1 MTWKTLADAVV
12 VLTGAT
18 SGVGRAAAERMGELG
33 AEVVLVGRDRE
44 RGVATLEAVREA
56 GGDGVFVRADLGRL
70 DAVRALA
77 EAVEERYDRV
87 DVLALNAA
95 LSLPDREVARTP
107 GGPVERVLL
116 VNHLA
121 GYLLTHELR
130 ELLAAGAP
138 ARVVVTS
145 SSVHRR
151 GELRLDD
158 PTLADGYDALGAY
171 ARSKLANV
179 LFSTE
184 LGERLDRSGEEVTAL
199 AYHPGFVP
207 ASGLYRE
214 TGGAFGLA
222 VSLAARL
229 GVGRSVAEAG
239 EDLVYAAGAPE
250 LADASGAY
258 LAGREPEPPDSRV
271 GNDALRRRLW
281 TESARL
287 VGVDPGWP

>member
-1 MTWKTLADAVV
+1 MEWKTLDDSVV
-12 VLTGAT
+12 VLTGGT
-18 SGVGRAAAERMGELG
+18 SGIGRAAAERFGELG
-33 AEVVLVGRDRE
+33 AEVVLVGRSRE
-44 RGVATLEAVREA
+44 RGVETLSAVRDR
-56 GGDGVFVRADLGRL
+56 GGDGVFVRADLARL

-77 EAVEERYDRV
+77 EAVAERYDRV

-95 LSLPDREVARTP
+95 LSLPERDVVGTP

-121 GYLLTHELR
+121 PYLLTHELADR
-130 ELLAAGAP
+130 LAASAP
-138 ARVVVTS
+138 SRVVVTS
-145 SSVHRR
+145 SRVHRR

-158 PTLADGYDALGAY
+158 PTLAEQYDALGAY

-184 LGERLDRSGEEVTAL
+184 LADRLPAGVAAL

-207 ASGLYRE
+207 GSSLYRE
-214 TGGAFGLA
+214 SGGAFGLA
-222 VSLAARL
+222 VRVAARL
-229 GVGRSVAEAG
+229 GVGRSVEEAG

-250 LADASGAY
+250 LADRSGAY
-258 LAGREPEPPDSRV
+258 LVGRDPEPADSRV
-271 GNDALRRRLW
+271 ENEALRRRLW

-287 VGVDPGWP
+287 VGVDPDWPA

>member
-1 MTWKTLADAVV
+1 MEWKTLDDSVV

-18 SGVGRAAAERMGELG
+18 SGIGRAAAERFGDLG
-33 AEVVLVGRDRE
+33 AEVVLVGRSRD
-44 RGVATLEAVREA
+44 RGVETLAEVRDR
-56 GGDGVFVRADLGRL
+56 GGDGIFVRADLARL

-77 EAVEERYDRV
+77 DEVTERYDEV

-95 LSLPDREVARTP
+95 LSLPDREVVETP
-107 GGPVERVLL
+107 GGPVERVFL

-121 GYLLTHELR
+121 PYLLTHELLGR
-130 ELLAAGAP
+130 LESAAP
-138 ARVVVTS
+138 SRVVVTS
-145 SSVHRR
+145 SRVHRR

-158 PTLADGYDALGAY
+158 PTLAEEYDALGAY

-184 LGERLDRSGEEVTAL
+184 LAARLPSDVTAL

-207 ASGLYRE
+207 GSGLYRE

-222 VSLAARL
+222 VRLASRL
-229 GVGRSVAEAG
+229 GVGRSVAESG

-250 LADASGAY
+250 LAVESGAY
-258 LAGREPEPPDSRV
+258 LVGRDPTPPDSRV

-281 TESARL
+281 DESARL
-287 VGVDPGWP
+287 VDVEPDWPA

>member
-1 MTWKTLADAVV
+1 MEWKTLDDSVV

-18 SGVGRAAAERMGELG
+18 SGVGRAAAERFGELG
-33 AEVVLVGRDRE
+33 AEVVLVGRSRE
-44 RGVATLEAVREA
+44 RGVETLSAVRER
-56 GGDGVFVRADLGRL
+56 GGDGVFVRADLARL

-77 EAVEERYDRV
+77 EEVTDRYDRV

-95 LSLPDREVARTP
+95 LSLPEREVVDVP
-107 GGPVERVLL
+107 GGPVERVFL

-121 GYLLTHELR
+121 PYLLTYELVGR
-130 ELLAAGAP
+130 LESSGP
-138 ARVVVTS
+138 SRVVVTS
-145 SSVHRR
+145 SRVHRR

-158 PTLADGYDALGAY
+158 PTLAEEYDALGAY

-184 LGERLDRSGEEVTAL
+184 LAVRLSADVTAL

-207 ASGLYRE
+207 GSGLYRE

-222 VSLAARL
+222 VRLAARL
-229 GVGRSVAEAG
+229 GVGRSVTEAG

-250 LADASGAY
+250 LADDSGAY
-258 LAGREPEPPDSRV
+258 LTGRDVEPPDSRV
-271 GNDALRRRLW
+271 GNDALRRLLW

-287 VGVDPGWP
+287 VGVDPDWPA